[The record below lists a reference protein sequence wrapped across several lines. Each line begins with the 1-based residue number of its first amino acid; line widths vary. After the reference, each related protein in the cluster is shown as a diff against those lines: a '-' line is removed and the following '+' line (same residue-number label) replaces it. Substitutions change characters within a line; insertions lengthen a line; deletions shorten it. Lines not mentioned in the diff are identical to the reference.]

1 MVPMKKM
8 HPLIFSLLLFCSAI
22 ATAQSPVVFKTTT
35 GKVDIL
41 SDAPLEVI
49 NAYSNELRGVI
60 DTSNHSFA
68 FTISVMTIK
77 GFNGPLQRE
86 HFQEN
91 YMESHLYPVATF
103 TGKIIEVINY
113 SVAGTYE
120 VRAKG
125 VLNIHGVRQECIIKA
140 TINITPEGVDVQ
152 SKFNVTLID
161 HGIKIPRI
169 VYQKIAPEI
178 TVTIGAK
185 LIPEQRK

>member
-1 MVPMKKM
+1 MNKI
-8 HPLIFSLLLFCSAI
+8 HCLLIGVLLFLSSA
-22 ATAQSPVVFKTTT
+22 ATAQSPVVFKTTA
-35 GKVDIL
+35 GKVEIV

-49 NAYSNELRGVI
+49 KAHSNELRGVI

-68 FTISVMTIK
+68 FTISVMSIK

-91 YMESHLYPVATF
+91 YMESHLFPVATF

-125 VLNIHGVRQECIIKA
+125 VLNIHGVRQERIIKA
-140 TINITPEGVDVQ
+140 TINITPSGVEVQ

-178 TVTIGAK
+178 TITIGAT
-185 LIPEQRK
+185 LTPEARK